1 MKHAL
6 FSDMKKIYYVK
17 KYRQFLLFLIL
28 CTIFF
33 SLLFMFTLDVTQG
46 KNIADLANVEILDIS
61 LLGMDVTAILLVI
74 FTANFIARDFTTNA
88 IYESLAIIPMRRTY
102 FLSKIVFITCLSF
115 LVSTLLI
122 GCILI
127 INYGILSLYE
137 INHLSILSPT
147 IFMKLFAGM
156 IMPIFYSNL
165 SALGV
170 MYARSTSSGIVFALS
185 MMFLPALVK
194 LSPPYFARSILAFLP
209 EKAFELIA
217 NTSTLITTREMVQ
230 ALFIL
235 FIWIALPYFIA
246 NRKFKKIDF

>member
-1 MKHAL
+1 
-6 FSDMKKIYYVK
+6 SDMKKIYYVK

-28 CTIFF
+28 CTILF
-33 SLLFMFTLDVTQG
+33 SQLFMFTLDVTQG
-46 KNIADLANVEILDIS
+46 KNIADLSNIEILDIS

-127 INYGILSLYE
+127 INYVILSLYE

-170 MYARSTSSGIVFALS
+170 MYARSISSV
-185 MMFLPALVK
+185 
-194 LSPPYFARSILAFLP
+194 
-209 EKAFELIA
+209 
-217 NTSTLITTREMVQ
+217 
-230 ALFIL
+230 
-235 FIWIALPYFIA
+235 
-246 NRKFKKIDF
+246 